1 MCVKCNQFKPP
12 RAHHCSECGRCIIKM
27 DHHCP
32 YVMIRSFSFRWINNC
47 VGVANTK
54 FFILFLVYT
63 FLYCSVSTVLSI
75 SFFIHRM
82 LVESELGSRMVGNA
96 IIVLFGGFFSIFTIS
111 MSCDTFSVVQSGTT
125 CSVQLTIFILAIDVL
140 KGISYNGTLKTGLI
154 EVFGG
159 KGRFSLNWLL
169 PIKPK
174 WEDPDEVLG
183 YQNETTI
190 IVNDWVNS
198 TNS

>member
-1 MCVKCNQFKPP
+1 
-12 RAHHCSECGRCIIKM
+12 M

-32 YVMIRSFSFRWINNC
+32 WINNC

-63 FLYCSVSTVLSI
+63 FLYCSVGTVLSI

-125 CSVQLTIFILAIDVL
+125 SIDVL

-190 IVNDWVNS
+190 IVNDWVNN